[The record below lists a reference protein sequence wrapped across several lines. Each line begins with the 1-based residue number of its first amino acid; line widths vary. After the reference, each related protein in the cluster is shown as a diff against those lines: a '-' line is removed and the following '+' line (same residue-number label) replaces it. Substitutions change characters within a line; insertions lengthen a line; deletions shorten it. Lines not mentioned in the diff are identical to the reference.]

1 MVKIV
6 NENEF
11 KNEINEGIVVVDF
24 FATWCN
30 PCKMLSPVLD
40 ELSEEMAGK
49 VKFLKVDV
57 DECVNLAD
65 EYSITNI
72 PAVGIFKNG
81 EKQEVS
87 VGFAP
92 KDVLGGKINNYL

>member
-1 MVKIV
+1 MINIV
-6 NENEF
+6 NESEF
-11 KNEINEGIVVVDF
+11 KSEINEGIVVVDF

-30 PCKMLSPVLD
+30 PCKMLSPILD
-40 ELSEEMAGK
+40 ELAEEMAGK

-57 DECVNLAD
+57 DESPNLAD

-81 EKQEVS
+81 EKQEIS
-87 VGFAP
+87 VGFSP
-92 KDVLGGKINNYL
+92 KEALAGKINNYL